1 MVIEL
6 PEKTTSSTSDATA
19 NSPAITYLIKAGSHE
34 TTNPF
39 KLLRKSQVRFVVT
52 FDSSAVYRS
61 KDTDNQADINKLYGM
76 SDFNTFHQT
85 NSARFGWRW
94 YNNRLELMAY
104 SYKNGVNSSDFITAL
119 ELNKPYTCTLTLSD
133 QKYIYQVEGQTTSVE
148 QSRRGSGIASG
159 YQLYPYFGGDE
170 TAPHDVRIK
179 IQELP

>member
-1 MVIEL
+1 MVMEL
-6 PEKTTSSTSDATA
+6 PETTSVATSDATA
-19 NSPAITYLIKAGSHE
+19 SAGVTYLIKAGNHE

-39 KLLRKSQVRFVVT
+39 KMLRKSQLRFVVT
-52 FDSSAVYRS
+52 FDSSAVYRNLDPS
-61 KDTDNQADINKLYGM
+61 NQADINKLYGM
-76 SDFNTFHQT
+76 SDFNSFHQT

-104 SYKNGVNSSDFITAL
+104 SYKNGVNSSDFITAV
-119 ELNKPYTCTLTLSD
+119 ELNKPYTCTLTFTD
-133 QKYIYQVEGQTTSVE
+133 QKYVYQVEGQGAKVE
-148 QSRRGSGIASG
+148 QARRGNGAASG